1 MNSGKV
7 MKFSL
12 NSEKLRI
19 KEILKN
25 KDFIKVEIWAISDQ
39 YPNNNN
45 SHFPLETMKENIK
58 RENFFDKPV
67 LGKFNNLYGDYE
79 EHNSSTQYDP
89 DLDLTYDEYEDG
101 ETPMGFIRNQDE
113 VKLVEQDGEHWIVF
127 TATLWVKYNYQKI
140 KRLLKDKRKKVSVE
154 VTIYESHVDENEVEI
169 FDDWSF
175 DGVTILGNIP
185 NTNIPIKE
193 GIAGAHLNIL
203 EKVDSLFSAKVK
215 KLQFAYQDLDSYLSE
230 QDNQSKDINEQKSSL
245 YINNE
250 EKEDMKLLTIEQKN
264 LLEASLKNVFAKE
277 NSEFVM
283 GEVENDVVKFSIDSE
298 EKETTFTF
306 SDETNE
312 FTFGCDCDDI
322 DDEDKKEEPSEE
334 NDEGSKEEEAC
345 QDTVETESCPKTE
358 ETSEEMESI
367 EMNSEEEPVEECGT
381 PIFSEETEEPKEE
394 SCEIPVE
401 ECGTVFVEEEEETEE
416 ETEACTEENDVEDD
430 KECQFVEIDNEK
442 YDLQALFAKYS
453 EDMSKKDEQ
462 FKNLQENYERLFT
475 DYEKIKVDLTKAQN
489 ATFAAEMKSVAMNY
503 QLKTEII
510 DKIIADC
517 EMGKFSSKEDCMK
530 EIIYQKFIMD
540 NENQVNQEKTFSAPI
555 VSVNNKEEKEETDVF
570 GKLKK
575 YVTR

>member
-1 MNSGKV
+1 MNSEKV

-12 NSEKLRI
+12 NSKKLRI

-45 SHFPLETMKENIK
+45 SHFPLETMKKNIK
-58 RENFFDKPV
+58 RGNFFDKPV

-154 VTIYESHVDENEVEI
+154 VTIHESHIDENEVEI

-230 QDNQSKDINEQKSSL
+230 QNNQNQDINEQKSSL

-264 LLEASLKNVFAKE
+264 LLETSLKNAFAKE
-277 NSEFVM
+277 NSEFIM
-283 GEVENDVVKFSIDSE
+283 GEVEDDVVKFSIDNE
-298 EKETTFTF
+298 EKETTFSF
-306 SDETNE
+306 NDETNE

-322 DDEDKKEEPSEE
+322 DDEDKREEPSEE
-334 NDEGSKEEEAC
+334 NAEGSKEEEAC
-345 QDTVETESCPKTE
+345 QDTVETESCPEAE
-358 ETSEEMESI
+358 ETSGQTENI
-367 EMNSEEEPVEECGT
+367 EMNSEER
-381 PIFSEETEEPKEE
+381 
-394 SCEIPVE
+394 PVE
-401 ECGTVFVEEEEETEE
+401 ECGTVFVEEEDTEE
-416 ETEACTEENDVEDD
+416 ETETCTEENDVEDD

-462 FKNLQENYERLFT
+462 FKNLQENYERLSI

-503 QLKTEII
+503 QLNPEII